1 MATITKR
8 YHILN
13 SDGSN
18 FEGSANNKA
27 RLVKSDESG
36 ADNGLYGYFTY
47 IGHGFWDISLSSDD
61 SGWYKIQITTDNWS
75 SYSNLSG
82 YNPFQII
89 ISNTVNTQG
98 DQTIA
103 GIKTFT
109 GNNVHNGD
117 ETFNGYLDIGSSSL
131 RIASDE
137 VTASADELNKLSG
150 VSGSVVGDTDTQ
162 AIDNKQISSEYWRSA
177 TTTTVS
183 NTPTDIVTLTLE
195 DDSLCY
201 LEVKILGLQDDSKE
215 RGVFH
220 YSGLFYRLDGSGAMQ
235 EGSTADI
242 ITPIKSSGATA
253 LGSSFNVNGNDIDI
267 SVTGIVDETFKWFCL
282 YRYIILSE

>member
-82 YNPFQII
+82 YNPFQIV

-131 RIASDE
+131 RIAGDE
-137 VTASADELNKLSG
+137 VTASADELN
-150 VSGSVVGDTDTQ
+150 
-162 AIDNKQISSEYWRSA
+162 
-177 TTTTVS
+177 
-183 NTPTDIVTLTLE
+183 
-195 DDSLCY
+195 
-201 LEVKILGLQDDSKE
+201 
-215 RGVFH
+215 
-220 YSGLFYRLDGSGAMQ
+220 
-235 EGSTADI
+235 
-242 ITPIKSSGATA
+242 
-253 LGSSFNVNGNDIDI
+253 
-267 SVTGIVDETFKWFCL
+267 
-282 YRYIILSE
+282 